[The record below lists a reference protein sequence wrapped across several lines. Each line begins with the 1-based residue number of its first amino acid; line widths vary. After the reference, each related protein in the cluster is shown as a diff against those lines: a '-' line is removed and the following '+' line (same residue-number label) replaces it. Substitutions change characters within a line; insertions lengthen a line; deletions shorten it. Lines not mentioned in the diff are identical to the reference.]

1 MNDSLRE
8 FYGKPERRP
17 RRFAGQLEPSF
28 QETLRKVHAD
38 VKAEDCHFY
47 HTLDLGGGRVIP
59 GGWDIRGNEENY
71 LGHIRYEGL
80 RVLEFGAAS
89 GFLTFW
95 MESRGA
101 EVVALDLPPG
111 HPSDLVPLP
120 GMDLEAHKA
129 ASVDLADRVRNSWWY
144 GHRERG
150 SKARAVYADVYRLPG
165 DLGRFDVSTFG
176 SILLH
181 LRDPFRALSEAAR
194 ITDRALVVTDLLPD
208 VIFGDESAGLMEFN
222 PGDEGENLVNWWRC
236 SPGSIRKM
244 FRVLGFPRV
253 DFQFF
258 ENAYH
263 PGHRT
268 DAPPDR
274 RFMFAAVGQ
283 REPGL
288 APRTEITPREAEQDR
303 EIRRLVPAINVANYN
318 EVHARLIDEQL
329 KVEQA
334 HAILLKI
341 YQSLPYKLTK
351 PLRMLFGD
359 PVGRGGG
366 EKGISGQK
374 E

>member
-1 MNDSLRE
+1 MNNPLLE
-8 FYGKPERRP
+8 FYGPPDRGP

-28 QETLRKVHAD
+28 QKMLREAHRD
-38 VKAEDCHFY
+38 VTPEDCHFY

-71 LGHIRYEGL
+71 LGHIRYEGR

-89 GFLTFW
+89 GYLTFW

-120 GMDLEAHKA
+120 GMNLDEHAA
-129 ASVDLADRVRNSWWY
+129 ASIGLARLVRNSWWY
-144 GHRERG
+144 GHRELA

-165 DLGRFDVSTFG
+165 DLGRFDISTFG

-181 LRDPFRALSEAAR
+181 LRDPFGALREAAR

-208 VIFGDESAGLMEFN
+208 VIFGDEGAGLMEFN
-222 PGDEGENLVNWWRC
+222 PGEERENLVNWWRC

-253 DFQFF
+253 EFQFF

-263 PGHRT
+263 PGHRI

-283 REPGL
+283 REPG
-288 APRTEITPREAEQDR
+288 AVGRTEITPREAEKDR

-318 EVHARLIDEQL
+318 DVHARLIDEQL

-334 HAILLKI
+334 HAILLRI
-341 YQSLPYKLTK
+341 YRSLPWKLTK

-359 PVGRGGG
+359 PVRRSGG
-366 EKGISGQK
+366 E
-374 E
+374 